1 MTRKQ
6 TVIHLHGNVKNNVLA
21 KDLKKGEII
30 VLHPESGATEFG
42 TLDFTGNQIAW
53 FQDYESTKTYIDTTV
68 GGVSDRVTALEG
80 LTGTTTS
87 ALQEI
92 TKGTDGSYV
101 TTTIGAKT
109 EDKKQSV
116 GVAVTVQEVSG
127 ATTEK
132 KGLAEALDVK
142 NYVDGAKNAVLGEI
156 NAVDAKIGNG
166 FSNTSTVA
174 GQLSAVNAK
183 IGNGF
188 SETSTVAGQLSA
200 VKDKADSAVQTV
212 EGTNTVNATTEAN
225 KVTLSLVTSNKGNVK
240 FSQGTDGLSA
250 NVEIPA
256 ATVTGV
262 KAEDK
267 VLSLTDKLVSATV
280 SLEYGDAVSEALG
293 GKKTIKL
300 LGKDSTLIS
309 EIDASEF
316 IKDGMLDTV
325 ELVKNPEGKTA
336 GTYLKLTWN
345 TDSGKTEPMFIN
357 VTELIDIYTQGT
369 GIKIDNKKISV
380 DTNIIATVQSVTDA
394 KAELKGT
401 AEDTKDAE
409 TISGAKK
416 YADSLKTAIDRYTVN
431 GKDISTNPVLDGS
444 SIAVG
449 GSGSHKDKKLDDTVE
464 DIYTQI
470 GNAATSGV
478 TLFGGKT
485 GEITINGNGG
495 TGNYKVKLAMTGNEL
510 GATIEGLGTA
520 AAENIE
526 HFASAVQGGKADT
539 AVQTVRVTNTD
550 TNKITATKA
559 ENSTEVVLNFDSMVI
574 DCGEF

>member
-1 MTRKQ
+1 MNRKQ
-6 TVIHLHGNVKNNVLA
+6 TVIHLHGNVKNDALA

-42 TLDFTGNQIAW
+42 TLDYSGNIAW
-53 FQDYESTKTYIDTTV
+53 FQDYASTKTYIDTEV
-68 GGVSDRVTALEG
+68 KKVSDKVTTLEG
-80 LTGTTTS
+80 S

-92 TKGTDGSYV
+92 TRGTDGSYV

-116 GVAVTVQEVSG
+116 GVTVKVQEVSG
-127 ATTEK
+127 ASADN

-142 NYVDGAKNAVLGEI
+142 NYVDGAKNAVQGEI
-156 NAVDAKIGNG
+156 N
-166 FSNTSTVA
+166 
-174 GQLSAVNAK
+174 AVNAK
-183 IGNGF
+183 IGDGF

-200 VKDKADSAVQTV
+200 VKTTADSAVQTV
-212 EGTNTVNATTEAN
+212 EGTNTVKATTTAN
-225 KVTLSLVTSNKGNVK
+225 KVSLSLATSDKGNVK
-240 FSQGTDGLSA
+240 FSQDTDGLLA

-262 KAEDK
+262 KAKDK

-280 SLEYGDAVSEALG
+280 SLEYGVSEALG
-293 GKKTIKL
+293 GKKAIKL

-325 ELVKNPEGKTA
+325 ELVKNPEGQTE

-345 TDSGKTEPMFIN
+345 TDSGKSAPMFIN
-357 VTELIDIYTQGT
+357 VTDLIDVYTAGEGLKLNGKEFSVNTGT
-369 GIKIDNKKISV
+369 
-380 DTNIIATVQSVTDA
+380 IATVEALNNA
-394 KAELKGT
+394 KNELKGN
-401 AEDTKDAE
+401 
-409 TISGAKK
+409 
-416 YADSLKTAIDRYTVN
+416 ADSLKTTIDGYTVN
-431 GKDISTNPVLDGS
+431 NKKISTNPILDGS

-449 GSGSHKDKKLDDTVE
+449 GSGSHQNQNLDTTVE
-464 DIYTQI
+464 DIYTKI
-470 GNAATSGV
+470 GDAAASGV
-478 TLFGGKT
+478 TSFGGET
-485 GEITINGNGG
+485 GAITINGEG
-495 TGNYKVKLAMTGNEL
+495 TGDYKVKLAMTEKKL

-520 AAENIE
+520 AAKNIAD
-526 HFASAVQGGKADT
+526 FASAAQGGKADT
-539 AVQTVRVTNTD
+539 AVQTVTVTDTA

>member
-6 TVIHLHGNVKNNVLA
+6 TVIHLHGNVKNNVSA

-42 TLDFTGNQIAW
+42 TLDHSGNQIAW

-68 GGVSDRVTALEG
+68 GGVSDRVATLEG

-92 TKGTDGSYV
+92 TSGTDGSYV
-101 TTTIGAKT
+101 TTTIGKKT

-116 GVAVTVQEVSG
+116 GVAVKVQEVSG
-127 ATTEK
+127 ASANN
-132 KGLAEALDVK
+132 KGLAEASDVK
-142 NYVDGAKNAVLGEI
+142 TYVTRVKTVVDGEI
-156 NAVDAKIGNG
+156 D
-166 FSNTSTVA
+166 
-174 GQLSAVNAK
+174 AVNAK
-183 IGNGF
+183 IGDGF
-188 SETSTVAGQLSA
+188 SEASTVAGQLSA
-200 VKDKADSAVQTV
+200 VKTTADSAVQTV
-212 EGTNTVNATTEAN
+212 EGTNTVKATTEAN
-225 KVTLSLVTSNKGNVK
+225 KVSLSLATSNKGNVT
-240 FSQGTDGLSA
+240 FLQDTDGLSA
-250 NVEIPA
+250 TVEIPV

-262 KAEDK
+262 KANDK
-267 VLSLTDKLVSATV
+267 VLSLTDTLVSATV

-300 LGKDSTLIS
+300 LGKNGTLIS

-316 IKDGMLDTV
+316 IKDGMLDNV
-325 ELVKNPEGKTA
+325 ELVKNPEGQTA

-345 TDSGKTEPMFIN
+345 TDSGKSAPMFIN
-357 VTELIDIYTQGT
+357 VTDLIDVYTAG
-369 GIKIDNKKISV
+369 GGLNLEGKEFSV
-380 DTNIIATVQSVTDA
+380 DTETIATVGALNAA
-394 KAELKGT
+394 KTELKGNAEST
-401 AEDTKDAE
+401 ADSDTIA
-409 TISGAKK
+409 GAKK
-416 YADSLKTAIDRYTVN
+416 YADSLKTPIDRSTVN

-449 GSGSHKDKKLDDTVE
+449 GSGSHKGQKLDATVE
-464 DIYTQI
+464 EIYTQI
-470 GNAATSGV
+470 ENAATSGV
-478 TLFGGKT
+478 TSFGGKT

-526 HFASAVQGGKADT
+526 DFASAAQGVKADT

-559 ENSTEVVLNFDSMVI
+559 ENPTEVVLNFDSMVI

>member
-6 TVIHLHGNVKNNVLA
+6 TVIHLHGNVKNNVSA
-21 KDLKKGEII
+21 NDLKKGEII
-30 VLHPESGATEFG
+30 VLHPQSGATEFG
-42 TLDFTGNQIAW
+42 TLNYSGDQIVW
-53 FQDYESTKTYIDTTV
+53 FQDYASTQTYINTKV
-68 GGVSDRVTALEG
+68 GEVSDRVTALED

-116 GVAVTVQEVSG
+116 GVAVKVQEVSG
-127 ATTEK
+127 ASADN
-132 KGLAEALDVK
+132 KGLAEASDVK
-142 NYVDGAKNAVLGEI
+142 TYVTGVKTLVDGEI
-156 NAVDAKIGNG
+156 N
-166 FSNTSTVA
+166 
-174 GQLSAVNAK
+174 AVNAK

-200 VKDKADSAVQTV
+200 VKAKADSAVQTV

-225 KVTLSLVTSNKGNVK
+225 KVTLSLVTSNNGNVK

-250 NVEIPA
+250 NVVIPA

-267 VLSLTDKLVSATV
+267 VLSLTDTLVSATV
-280 SLEYGDAVSEALG
+280 SLGYGDAASEALG

-300 LGKDSTLIS
+300 LGKNDTLIS

-325 ELVKNPEGKTA
+325 ELVKNPVGQTA

-357 VTELIDIYTQGT
+357 VTDLIDVYTAGT
-369 GIKIDNKKISV
+369 GLNLEGKEFSID
-380 DTNIIATVQSVTDA
+380 TATIATVTALNDA
-394 KAELKGT
+394 KTELKGN
-401 AEDTKDAE
+401 AGSAADSA
-409 TISGAKK
+409 TIAGAKK
-416 YADSLKTAIDRYTVN
+416 YADSLKTTIDGYTVN
-431 GKDISTNPVLDGS
+431 GTNISENPVLDGS

-449 GSGSHKDKKLDDTVE
+449 GSGSHKDEKLNATVE

-470 GNAATSGV
+470 GNAAASGV
-478 TLFGGKT
+478 VSFGGQT
-485 GEITINGNGG
+485 GAITINGEG
-495 TGNYKVKLAMTGNEL
+495 TGNYKVKLAMAEKEL
-510 GATIEGLGTA
+510 GATIDGLGTA
-520 AAENIE
+520 AAKATED
-526 HFASAVQGGKADT
+526 FATALQGGKADT

-550 TNKITATKA
+550 ENKITATKA